1 MSNHE
6 IMLGFQ
12 WLQYVLTQDAT
23 LMGYVAGNVFRSLAP
38 ATTQPPYIIYGYQSG
53 SDVLTVNAVRL
64 TSNLLYQV
72 KVCGPAS
79 MDITLAAAATEI
91 DKVLKRPAG
100 IPITPDGLGAIL
112 AGYRESP
119 LIVDSEVNGEVW
131 SNVGGLYRLEIQ
143 QTS

>member
-12 WLQYVLTQDAT
+12 WIKSVLLADAT
-23 LMGYVAGNVFRSLAP
+23 LMGYVAGNVYRAMVP
-38 ATTQPPYIIYGYQSG
+38 PTTPPPYIIYGFQSG
-53 SDVLTVNAVRL
+53 SDVLTVSAVRIE
-64 TSNLLYQV
+64 SNLLYQV

-79 MDITLAAAATEI
+79 MDVTLAAAATEI
-91 DKVLKRPAG
+91 DNVLRRPVG

-112 AGYRESP
+112 ACYREAP

-131 SNVGGLYRLEIQ
+131 SNVGGLYRLELQ

>member
-12 WLQYVLTQDAT
+12 FLQFVLTADAT

-53 SDVLTVNAVRL
+53 LDVLTVSAVRL
-64 TSNLLYQV
+64 TSNLLYRV
-72 KVCGPAS
+72 EVCGPAS
-79 MDITLAAAATEI
+79 MDVTLAAAAAEI
-91 DKVLKRPAG
+91 DKVLKRPVG

-112 AGYRESP
+112 AAYRESP

-131 SNVGGLYRLEIQ
+131 SNIGGLYRLDIQ

>member
-12 WLQYVLTQDAT
+12 WLQFVLTQDAT
-23 LMGYVAGNVFRSLAP
+23 LMGYVSGVYRSLAP
-38 ATTQPPYIIYGYQSG
+38 AGTPTPFIIYGYQSG
-53 SDVLTVNAVRL
+53 SDALTVNAVRL

-79 MDITLAAAATEI
+79 MDVTLAAAASEI
-91 DKVLKRPAG
+91 DKVLKRPVG

-112 AGYRESP
+112 AAYRESP

-131 SNVGGLYRLEIQ
+131 SNVGGLYRIEIQ

>member
-12 WLQYVLTQDAT
+12 WLQFVLTADST
-23 LMGYVAGNVFRSLAP
+23 LMGYVTAVGRSLVP
-38 ATTQPPYIIYGYQSG
+38 VGTQPPYIIYGYQSG

-79 MDITLAAAATEI
+79 MDVTLAAAASEI
-91 DKVLKRPAG
+91 DKVLKRPVG

-112 AGYRESP
+112 AAYREAP
-119 LIVDSEVNGEVW
+119 IIVDSDVNGEVW